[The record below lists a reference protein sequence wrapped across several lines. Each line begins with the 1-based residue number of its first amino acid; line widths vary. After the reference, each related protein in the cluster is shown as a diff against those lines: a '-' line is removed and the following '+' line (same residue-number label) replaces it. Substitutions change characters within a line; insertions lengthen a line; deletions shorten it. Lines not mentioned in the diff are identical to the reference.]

1 MKILVKICYVFI
13 MMLALFLMTGIK
25 CYADEALFEKEVFG
39 SLPDEV
45 LDLYEDIGVDSL
57 NFDSVFN
64 VSGSDILELIKKLV
78 TGAVE
83 SPLISVV
90 RLIAAV
96 IIIAVF
102 ECFLPDDSKIKD
114 VMNLA
119 GALFCVLSIIKP
131 LTFAVTSSVSAISVS
146 GKFMLVLIPVLTGV
160 VSASGNPTLAVS
172 FQSIAFVAAQLIA
185 LFATQVIVPV
195 VGVILSLDIVGSL
208 IPGFSLSSFT
218 DAIKK
223 SITTVLSFCATVFVS
238 FLGLKAG
245 MANTAD
251 TLMGKGMKLVISS
264 AVPVIGGALSE
275 AYSGVVGSMMLV
287 KSTIGVFGIGA
298 IALITLP
305 SCLQLLVWI
314 LALKISSGIAA
325 MFEQRQIS
333 DLLKAVSSSLVL
345 LNVTVVFVAVLFI
358 ISTSLIL
365 VLKAG

>member
-1 MKILVKICYVFI
+1 MKRLVKFCSVLIVLI
-13 MMLALFLMTGIK
+13 ISTLISGVQ
-25 CYADEALFEKEVFG
+25 CYAEEDLFEKEVFEG
-39 SLPDEV
+39 VPGDV
-45 LDLYEDIGVDSL
+45 LDLYEELGVDSL
-57 NFDSVFN
+57 DFDSIFN
-64 VSGSDILELIKKLV
+64 VSGSDILELIKTLV

-83 SPLISVV
+83 SPLVSVV

-96 IIIAVF
+96 IILAVF
-102 ECFLPDDSKIKD
+102 ECFMPDDSKIKD
-114 VMNLA
+114 VVNLT

-131 LTFAVTSSVSAISVS
+131 LSFAVTSSVSSISVS

-172 FQSIAFVAAQLIA
+172 FQSIAFAAAQLIA
-185 LFATQVIVPV
+185 LFASEVIVPI
-195 VGVILSLDIVGSL
+195 VGVVLSLDIVGSL
-208 IPGFSLSSFT
+208 MPRFSLSSFT
-218 DAIKK
+218 DVIKK
-223 SITTVLSFCATVFVS
+223 SITTILSFCATVFVS

-305 SCLQLLVWI
+305 SCIQLLVWI
-314 LALKISSGIAA
+314 LALKISSGIAG
-325 MFEQRQIS
+325 MFDQKQVS

-345 LNVTVVFVAVLFI
+345 LNVAVVFVAVLFI

>member
-1 MKILVKICYVFI
+1 MKILVKICSVLITVI
-13 MMLALFLMTGIK
+13 MLLLASGVWCSAEESL
-25 CYADEALFEKEVFG
+25 YEKEVFE
-39 SLPDEV
+39 SLPDDVSE
-45 LDLYEDIGVDSL
+45 LYETLGVDSL
-57 NFDSVFN
+57 DFDSIFN
-64 VSGSDILELIKKLV
+64 VSGSDILGLIKSLV

-83 SPLISVV
+83 SPLVSAV
-90 RLIAAV
+90 RLVAV
-96 IIIAVF
+96 IIILAVF
-102 ECFLPDDSKIKD
+102 ECFMPDDSKIKD
-114 VMNLA
+114 VMSLA
-119 GALFCVLSIIKP
+119 GALFCILSIIKP
-131 LTFAVTSSVSAISVS
+131 LSFAVTSSVSSISVS
-146 GKFMLVLIPVLTGV
+146 GKFMLVLIPVITGV

-185 LFATQVIVPV
+185 LFATEVIVPI

-208 IPGFSLSSFT
+208 MPRFSLSSFT
-218 DAIKK
+218 DVMKK
-223 SITTVLSFCATVFVS
+223 SITTILSFCATVFVS

-275 AYSGVVGSMMLV
+275 AYSGVVGSMVLV

-305 SCLQLLVWI
+305 SCIQLLVWI
-314 LALKISSGIAA
+314 LALKISSGIAG
-325 MFEQRQIS
+325 MFEQRQVS
-333 DLLKAVSSSLVL
+333 DLLKSVSSSLVL

>member
-1 MKILVKICYVFI
+1 MKTLFKFCSVLIII
-13 MMLALFLMTGIK
+13 IALLFASGVS
-25 CYADEALFEKEVFG
+25 CYAEESLYEKEIFE
-39 SLPDEV
+39 SLPDDV
-45 LDLYEDIGVDSL
+45 LELYETLGIDSL
-57 NFDSVFN
+57 DFDSIFN
-64 VSGSDILELIKKLV
+64 VSGSDILELIKKII

-83 SPLISVV
+83 SPLVSVV
-90 RLIAAV
+90 RMVAAV
-96 IIIAVF
+96 IILAVF
-102 ECFLPDDSKIKD
+102 ECFMPDNSKIKD
-114 VMNLA
+114 VINLV
-119 GALFCVLSIIKP
+119 GALFCVLNIIKP
-131 LTFAVTSSVSAISVS
+131 LSFAVTSSVSSISVS
-146 GKFMLVLIPVLTGV
+146 GKFMLMLIPVITGV

-172 FQSIAFVAAQLIA
+172 FQSIAFVSAQLIA
-185 LFATQVIVPV
+185 LFATEVIVPI

-218 DAIKK
+218 DVIKK
-223 SITTVLSFCATVFVS
+223 SITTILSFCATVFVS

-251 TLMGKGMKLVISS
+251 TLMARGMKLVISS

-275 AYSGVVGSMMLV
+275 AYSGVVGNMMLV

-305 SCLQLLVWI
+305 SCIQLIVWI

>member
-1 MKILVKICYVFI
+1 MKRLVKIYSVLI
-13 MMLALFLMTGIK
+13 VMIVSALISGVQ
-25 CYADEALFEKEVFG
+25 CYAEEDLFEKEVFEG
-39 SLPDEV
+39 LPGDV
-45 LDLYEDIGVDSL
+45 LDLYEELGVDSL
-57 NFDSVFN
+57 DFDSIFN

-83 SPLISVV
+83 SPLVSVV
-90 RLIAAV
+90 RLVAAV
-96 IIIAVF
+96 IILAVF
-102 ECFLPDDSKIKD
+102 ECFMPDDSKIKD
-114 VMNLA
+114 VMGLV
-119 GALFCVLSIIKP
+119 GALFCVLSIINP
-131 LTFAVTSSVSAISVS
+131 LSFAVTSSVSSISVS

-172 FQSIAFVAAQLIA
+172 FQSIAFVAAQIIA
-185 LFATQVIVPV
+185 LFATEVVVPV

-208 IPGFSLSSFT
+208 MPRFSLSSFT
-218 DAIKK
+218 DVIKK
-223 SITTVLSFCATVFVS
+223 CITTILSFCATVFVS

-305 SCLQLLVWI
+305 SCIQLLVWI
-314 LALKISSGIAA
+314 LALKISSGIAG

>member
-1 MKILVKICYVFI
+1 MKILVKFNSVLII
-13 MMLALFLMTGIK
+13 MIALLFVSGVR
-25 CYADEALFEKEVFG
+25 CYAEESLYEKEVFE
-39 SLPDEV
+39 SLPDDV
-45 LDLYEDIGVDSL
+45 LELYETLGVDSL
-57 NFDSVFN
+57 DFDSIFN
-64 VSGSDILELIKKLV
+64 VSGSDILELIKKLI

-83 SPLISVV
+83 SPLVSVV
-90 RLIAAV
+90 RMVAAV
-96 IIIAVF
+96 IILAIF
-102 ECFLPDDSKIKD
+102 ECFMPDNSKIKD

-119 GALFCVLSIIKP
+119 GALFCVLNIIKP
-131 LTFAVTSSVSAISVS
+131 LSFAVTSSVSAISVS
-146 GKFMLVLIPVLTGV
+146 GKFMLVLIPVITGV

-172 FQSIAFVAAQLIA
+172 FQSIAFVSAQLIA
-185 LFATQVIVPV
+185 LFATEVIVPI

-218 DAIKK
+218 DVIKK
-223 SITTVLSFCATVFVS
+223 SITTILSFCATVFVS

-251 TLMGKGMKLVISS
+251 TLMARGMKLVISS

-275 AYSGVVGSMMLV
+275 AYSGVVGNMMLV

-305 SCLQLLVWI
+305 SCVQLIVWI

-325 MFEQRQIS
+325 MFEQRPIS

>member
-1 MKILVKICYVFI
+1 MKTLVKFNSVLI
-13 MMLALFLMTGIK
+13 MMIALLFTSGVR
-25 CYADEALFEKEVFG
+25 CYAEESSYEKEVFEN
-39 SLPDEV
+39 LPDDV
-45 LDLYEDIGVDSL
+45 LELYETLGVDSL
-57 NFDSVFN
+57 DFDSIFN
-64 VSGSDILELIKKLV
+64 VSGSDILELIKKLII
-78 TGAVE
+78 GAVE
-83 SPLISVV
+83 SPLVSVV
-90 RLIAAV
+90 RMIAAV
-96 IIIAVF
+96 IILAVF
-102 ECFLPDDSKIKD
+102 GCFMPDDSKIKD

-131 LTFAVTSSVSAISVS
+131 LVFAVTSSVSSISVS

-208 IPGFSLSSFT
+208 TPVFSLSSFT

-223 SITTVLSFCATVFVS
+223 SITTVLSFGATVFVS

-251 TLMGKGMKLVISS
+251 TLMGRGMKLVISS

-275 AYSGVVGSMMLV
+275 AYSGVVGNMMLV

-305 SCLQLLVWI
+305 SCIQLVVWI
-314 LALKISSGIAA
+314 LALKISSGIAG

-333 DLLKAVSSSLVL
+333 DLLKVVSSSLVL